1 VIVRELIGGPVDTC
15 TSDLD
20 LATAARE
27 MLSAD
32 VGSLAVMRDN
42 ELIGIV
48 TERDLLKVVAD
59 GRSPRKTTVDDVMTP
74 APDSLGPEVEIEDA
88 ADWMMAA
95 GYRHLP
101 IVDSGQLI
109 GIISIKDVLWALTE
123 QRVEPGEPR

>member
-1 VIVRELIGGPVDTC
+1 MIVRELIGGPVDTC
-15 TSDLD
+15 VSDLA
-20 LATAARE
+20 LTEAAQQ

-42 ELIGIV
+42 TLIGIV
-48 TERDLLKVVAD
+48 TERDMLRVVAD

-74 APDSLGPEVEIEDA
+74 APDSLGPEVEVEDA

-101 IVDSGQLI
+101 IVDSGDLV
-109 GIISIKDVLWALTE
+109 GIISIKDVLWALTD
-123 QRVEPGEPR
+123 QRAEPGGPK